1 MADPK
6 KKDDGKNPIQS
17 LVGGILGLPGEALKA
32 TGLDQLGT
40 IVVDSLQPDGT
51 LSVSHLL
58 DLGGVRTA
66 RTKSR
71 EIAGKME
78 ELQAKQAELQ
88 VEQEQKQGVFDQ
100 INRALGI
107 QGMAPADQQQVAQVG
122 GDIVSRQA
130 GAPAAQE
137 ALANTPRGP
146 GVNQREVAMKAGIQ
160 AGEQAKGQFLQE
172 VGLTPE
178 AQAQNAGRRQELN
191 SALEARGVKDPASFT
206 QHLPLEDLTKLS
218 VDVARK
224 RIQQEQGAQR
234 SREAFNAGLRAARK
248 GAVDSVTNPG
258 TPGTS
263 FERGILFELEK
274 KIGVTGPD
282 NKKARLPSRSELAA
296 MNEARGIGKM
306 TLDQTGDK
314 AAANAMAH
322 LAINEKLGLP
332 RFSLTSPSK
341 KGYKLADVA
350 VPYAGGSQGIEKK
363 DFQGL
368 IQTIH
373 EHRLRNAAL
382 LNAKLPYGID
392 PGTPVY
398 VQEWQKAL
406 SAVPGVTA
414 VLLPDPMD
422 PNNVVLGLDENA
434 PNSLPVEQ
442 LLAIQNAI
450 LGE

>member
-1 MADPK
+1 MADAK
-6 KKDDGKNPIQS
+6 KKEDQNPIQA
-17 LVGGILGLPGEALKA
+17 LVGGILGLPGEAMKA
-32 TGLDQLGT
+32 TGLDKLGT
-40 IVVDSLQPDGT
+40 IIVDSQMPDGT
-51 LSVSHLL
+51 LSISHLL

-88 VEQEQKQGVFDQ
+88 VEQQQKQSVFDQ

-107 QGMAPADQQQVAQVG
+107 QNMAPADQQQVAQVG

-137 ALANTPRGP
+137 ALASTPPGP
-146 GVNQREVAMKAGIQ
+146 GVNQREVALKAGIQ

-172 VGLTPE
+172 SGLTPQ
-178 AQAQNAGRRQELN
+178 AQAVGAQRRQELN
-191 SALEARGVKDPASFT
+191 AALEARGVKDPASFT
-206 QHLPLEDLTKLS
+206 QHLPLEDLTKLN

-224 RIQQEQGAQR
+224 RIQQEQAAQR
-234 SREAFNAGLRAARK
+234 SRESFNAGLRAARK
-248 GAVDSVTNPG
+248 GAINNVTNPG

-274 KIGVTGPD
+274 KVGVTGPD
-282 NKKARLPSRSELAA
+282 NKKTRLPNRAELAA
-296 MNEARGIGKM
+296 MNEARGVGKM
-306 TLDQTGDK
+306 ILDQTGDK

-332 RFSLTSPSK
+332 RFSLTSPSQK
-341 KGYKLADVA
+341 SYKLVDVA
-350 VPYAGGSQGIEKK
+350 VPYASGSQGIEKK
-363 DFQGL
+363 DFQTL

-373 EHRLRNAAL
+373 ENRLRNAAL

-392 PGTPVY
+392 PATPAY

-406 SAVPGVTA
+406 STVPGVSA
-414 VLLPDPMD
+414 VVLPDPMD
-422 PNNVVLGLDENA
+422 PNNVILGLDENA
-434 PNSLPVEQ
+434 PNSLPLEQ